1 MKVRCIAVDDEPL
14 ALDIVEEYISKV
26 PFLELAGKFSDG
38 LSALEYLMSN
48 ETDLMFLDIE
58 MGGLSGMQLLKSL
71 EKRPYVIMTTAYR
84 DYAAD
89 AFDLNVTDY
98 LLKPFTFE
106 RFLKAVEKSCGL
118 MSKPKDEVETRT
130 AEEKYFFVKSDGKM
144 VRVNFDEIFYIEGL
158 SEYIIIKTRTSNI
171 ITLQSFAKIEESLPK
186 GRFVRIHKSYM
197 VALDKIS
204 SVKGQSV
211 SIGGKELPVG
221 DKYKKAFYS
230 IISPDAAK

>member
-14 ALDIVEEYISKV
+14 ALDIVEDYISKV

-38 LSALEYLMSN
+38 LSALEYLVAN
-48 ETDLMFLDIE
+48 GTDLLFLDIE
-58 MGGLSGMQLLKSL
+58 MGGLSGMQLLGSL
-71 EKRPYVIMTTAYR
+71 EKKPFVIMTTAYR
-84 DYAAD
+84 NYAAD

-106 RFLKAVEKSCGL
+106 RFLKAVEKACSL
-118 MSKPKDEVETRT
+118 MNRKKDEGGE
-130 AEEKYFFVKSDGKM
+130 AAKDEKYFFVKSDGKM
-144 VRVNFDEIFYIEGL
+144 VRVNFDDIVYIEGL
-158 SEYIIIKTRTSNI
+158 SEYIIIKTKAANI
-171 ITLQSFAKIEESLPK
+171 ITLQSFGKIEESLPK

-197 VALDKIS
+197 IALDKIS

-211 SIGGKELPVG
+211 FIGGKELPVG

-230 IISPDAAK
+230 IISPDASK